1 MSQARPGSGSVVL
14 RYAAGVRNQFRCRND
29 SLIPTSGS
37 WLLLV
42 SFVFLF
48 TTASCQ
54 SADLGES
61 ISLPI
66 QHEVPEVRQ
75 VVTASVLIT
84 DEAVDAPTME
94 TITVLPQTI
103 VLDRG
108 DSQQM
113 SAQVYSPDGTMIGE
127 AELIWS
133 MVDPRAG
140 VVSKDGW
147 LVAGTSPGEFADAVS
162 VTAIQ
167 NTPEGVRHLAGYAS
181 LTVVGDL
188 DFLTLDTITILPPN
202 PTLLPEQIYRMRA
215 VGFDED
221 GALIPDVNFVW
232 QVHVPE
238 LGRINELGYLTIL
251 KGTQGKYLEAVSV
264 TGIWEGRRLNAITDI
279 SIIQAPEADDFLRVH
294 ALPQRFQL
302 DPGDRLQLRAVA
314 LNGLGELVA
323 GTQIRWS
330 MVTPEAGVVDGS
342 GLFVAGR
349 EPGIYTEAVR
359 VEAVVPGERG
369 FVQAED
375 YATLVIRREKEA
387 RPLTRLSVE
396 PRRILIAP
404 DGRSTLFTRELDESG
419 QVAQN
424 VDISWEVVDEGAG
437 EISQLGAFVAGETPG
452 TYPDSIKVTATQET
466 NGNVVSKASSVNVVI
481 TGQLTSA
488 SINPAVAVIAP
499 RQRLH
504 FSLVGRD
511 ENGVELPGLVVI
523 WSVEDD
529 SIGSIDPFG
538 NFLSGANP
546 GLYEN
551 IVTAEVIHK
560 LPHLLDTGP

>member
-1 MSQARPGSGSVVL
+1 MSQARQGSGSMVP
-14 RYAAGVRNQFRCRND
+14 RSDADVRNQFRYRNE
-29 SLIPTSGS
+29 SLIPISGS

-48 TTASCQ
+48 ATASCQ
-54 SADLGES
+54 SEDLGES
-61 ISLPI
+61 ISRPI
-66 QHEVPEVRQ
+66 QREVPEVRQ

-188 DFLTLDTITILPPN
+188 DFPTLDTITILPPN

-264 TGIWEGRRLNAITDI
+264 TGIWQGKRLNTITDI

-404 DGRSTLFTRELDESG
+404 GGRSTLFTRALDESG
-419 QVAQN
+419 QVAKN

-437 EISQLGAFVAGETPG
+437 EISQLGAFVAGKTPG

-466 NGNVVSKASSVNVVI
+466 NGDVVSKASSVNVVI

-488 SINPAVAVIAP
+488 SVSPAVAVIAP

-551 IVTAEVIHK
+551 VVTAEVIHK